1 MKISQLIEL
10 AQRAWSERPTI
21 LGLPGGDLSPE
32 EMAGDLIRLHGL
44 NSARRIAEQQDQL
57 LPAPW
62 SYHHRVWR
70 ILEEVQE
77 D

>member
-1 MKISQLIEL
+1 MNITQLVEL
-10 AQRAWSERPTI
+10 AQKAWSERPII

-32 EMAGDLIRLHGL
+32 ERAGDLIRNHGL
-44 NSARRIAEQQDQL
+44 NKARMIAEQQDQL

-70 ILEEVQE
+70 ILDEVRE